1 MVVDTV
7 RLVWELFQAT
17 LRSPGRL
24 EDLKWMALAVW
35 EPEGKNQEFRQS
47 VLGWEESDRM
57 DEEV

>member
-1 MVVDTV
+1 
-7 RLVWELFQAT
+7 
-17 LRSPGRL
+17 
-24 EDLKWMALAVW
+24 MALAVW